1 MNIRAG
7 LAFVALCAVWLTA
20 PSFAA
25 PRGSKIA
32 AVEAAPN
39 AAYVTAHYLTALA
52 KLKHAKTVSFEY
64 ALEQLGLHTMEQ
76 THRVYR
82 SGSNERDETL
92 VIDGIKLNAP
102 AVRIITGRN
111 PHYDIAV
118 VTPRPETYRFTPV
131 AAPKTSTGVYTYVFH
146 VAPRAPRAFAVTA
159 IELDGRTFLPLLV
172 KFTTSASGAR
182 GTGMLRYSGVDGYW
196 VVREA
201 AISAMLPNG
210 KTARERIT
218 WSRYRFPAT
227 LPRDTFRVPRPQ
239 ASATVL
245 PDALA
250 VPGDA
255 GAPVANPGTVDPARP
270 ITIPGPVAPK

>member
-159 IELDGRTFLPLLV
+159 IELDGRTY
-172 KFTTSASGAR
+172 
-182 GTGMLRYSGVDGYW
+182 LR
-196 VVREA
+196 
-201 AISAMLPNG
+201 
-210 KTARERIT
+210 
-218 WSRYRFPAT
+218 
-227 LPRDTFRVPRPQ
+227 PRQ
-239 ASATVL
+239 A
-245 PDALA
+245 ALA
-250 VPGDA
+250 GRACYVT
-255 GAPVANPGTVDPARP
+255 VASTAIGSCAKPPFPRCFRTAKPRGNASRGRDIGFPLRCRAIRSACRGRKHRRRSCRTP
-270 ITIPGPVAPK
+270 

>member
-7 LAFVALCAVWLTA
+7 LAYVAMSALGLTA
-20 PSFAA
+20 TSFAA
-25 PRGSKIA
+25 SSGSKAA

-39 AAYVTAHYLTALA
+39 AAYVTVRYLAAVA
-52 KLKHAKTVSFEY
+52 KLKRAKTVSFEY
-64 ALEQLGLHTMEQ
+64 ALAQLGLHTMEQ

-92 VIDGIKLNAP
+92 VIDGVRLKSP

-118 VTPRPETYRFTPV
+118 VAPRPEAYRFIPV
-131 AAPKTSTGVYTYVFH
+131 AAPKAPNGQYTYVFKL
-146 VAPRAPRAFAVTA
+146 ATRAPRAFAVTA
-159 IELDGRTFLPLLV
+159 IELDGRTFLPSLV
-172 KFTTSASGAR
+172 KFTTSANGAR
-182 GTGMLRYSGVDGYW
+182 GTGMLRYSGVAGYW

-201 AISAMLPNG
+201 VISATLQNG
-210 KTARERIT
+210 KPARERIT
-218 WSRYRFPAT
+218 WSRYRFPAA

-239 ASATVL
+239 VSATLV
-245 PDALA
+245 PGALA

-255 GAPVANPGTVDPARP
+255 GAPITKPVTVDPSQP
-270 ITIPGPVAPK
+270 ISAPGPVAPK